1 MLYVLTRGSCD
12 KPSSWDTNPHRSLK
26 NSNITKLWTPTDPWI
41 GEILL
46 NNEYRTCTDLRTRII
61 LLSYKHPLFPE
72 LEKYYWIKNLH
83 WSPNKR
89 NIRYQT
95 LADSWTREIF
105 LTKEPEPHS
114 SLTIRNILT
123 FEPTLFCEQEKYFLT
138 INPHSSLIKKNNLIY
153 ENSTHAV
160 PWIYWIKTFPPLSS
174 WVDLEQQNRQKFL
187 PDWLTTGIKVGLIG
201 GNSSFPRTSQQPAN
215 QQLRIFT
222 I

>member
-1 MLYVLTRGSCD
+1 M
-12 KPSSWDTNPHRSLK
+12 
-26 NSNITKLWTPTDPWI
+26 
-41 GEILL
+41 
-46 NNEYRTCTDLRTRII
+46 
-61 LLSYKHPLFPE
+61 
-72 LEKYYWIKNLH
+72 H

-153 ENSTHAV
+153 ENTCCSV
-160 PWIYWIKTFPPLSS
+160 NILNKNISPSIKLSRLGAAKQTEISARLVDHGDKSWTNRGKFFFSKNQPAASKSIAKNFHNLSS
-174 WVDLEQQNRQKFL
+174 LLK
-187 PDWLTTGIKVGLIG
+187 
-201 GNSSFPRTSQQPAN
+201 
-215 QQLRIFT
+215 
-222 I
+222 